1 MQSMLFT
8 FGLVG
13 WSPDV
18 SAVCQNAALG
28 NEILA
33 LSHGPTWKQ
42 DSALVLV
49 A

>member
-1 MQSMLFT
+1 MQSVLFT

-18 SAVCQNAALG
+18 SVVCQNAALG
-28 NEILA
+28 NEIFA
-33 LSHGPTWKQ
+33 LSHGPAWKQ
-42 DSALVLV
+42 ESALVPV

>member
-8 FGLVG
+8 FGVVG
-13 WSPDV
+13 WSPDF

-33 LSHGPTWKQ
+33 LSHRPTWKQ
-42 DSALVLV
+42 DSVLV
-49 A
+49 PVV